1 MASLHQRHRTMHL
14 ESSPSLSSPSTCDSL
29 ASLCPSPPSTRDSYI
44 CFTAHLLSN
53 KSAFYA
59 MEKTIC
65 TLWREVYK
73 GLILA
78 LRTSSGFFHPYQ
90 MKGGG
95 STHCCLWP
103 GPEEA
108 KLIMHVR
115 RIGA

>member
-90 MKGGG
+90 MQEG
-95 STHCCLWP
+95 
-103 GPEEA
+103 
-108 KLIMHVR
+108 R
-115 RIGA
+115 RFYSLLPMARA

>member
-73 GLILA
+73 GRAEVLLIAAYGQGL
-78 LRTSSGFFHPYQ
+78 
-90 MKGGG
+90 K
-95 STHCCLWP
+95 
-103 GPEEA
+103 
-108 KLIMHVR
+108 KLNLSCM
-115 RIGA
+115 